1 MYQNSITYINIETF
15 FFLQIIIIKMSH
27 FLFILIIV
35 SNTYSD
41 KIFKVYE
48 ILTFYNNDKLYY
60 KIIKLK

>member
-1 MYQNSITYINIETF
+1 
-15 FFLQIIIIKMSH
+15 MSH

-48 ILTFYNNDKLYY
+48 ILTFHNNDKLYY